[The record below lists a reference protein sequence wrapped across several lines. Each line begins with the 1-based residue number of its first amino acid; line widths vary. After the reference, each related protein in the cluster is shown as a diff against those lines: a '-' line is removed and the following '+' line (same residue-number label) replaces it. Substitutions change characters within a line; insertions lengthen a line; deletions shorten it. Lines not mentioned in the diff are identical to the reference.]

1 MKTLSVDIESYS
13 SVDLTDAGVHKYA
26 DSDDFEI
33 LLFGY
38 SVDYGEVEVVD
49 IAGGQKMPREILHAL
64 TDPAV
69 LKQAYNASFERTTIG
84 KYFSMI
90 LPPEQ
95 WSCSLVLAAQAG
107 LPLGLDAVCKALG
120 LPPDEAK
127 ADGRALIT
135 YFSKP
140 CKPTIT
146 NGGRTRN
153 MPWDDYEK
161 WERYKAYNKRD
172 VEVENTIRKRL
183 AKLEPSET
191 ERRFWCLDQK
201 INDRGVK
208 LDLELIRNAIDMS
221 ESYTK
226 ALTAKAIRLSGITN
240 VNSQQQIKAWLESV
254 EGTKVESLNKKA
266 MPDVLASLKTEEAK
280 KFLDL
285 RSELSKTSVAKFEK
299 MLTCACSDRH
309 ARGLFQFYGANRTGR
324 FCLTGDHE
332 VLTKDGWVRLDKWA
346 GGKIACW
353 TKENELVSF
362 RDSEAVSF
370 DYEGRM
376 YTYDSAR
383 VSQCS
388 TPDHKMISLN
398 RDGAWEIDTVEN
410 FAKKRPRFPFWGR
423 QKTFAN
429 TANAD
434 QLRVLVMTQ
443 ADGHYTIDGDLKY
456 GFAKRRK
463 AERCKSLLRKAGV
476 QFHYKT
482 YDNGRRHQFSVA
494 SRNVPLWLRQFQS
507 KTFGSWIF
515 DEDPQVFFDEL
526 EMWDGYRC
534 GPNSI
539 QYTTTNK
546 TNADLIQAF
555 ANISGRSAQMRVKER
570 DAELTPNWNTAY
582 VLDIWL
588 TPGIAPEVRQKPT
601 VSNYSGKVYCAVT
614 PTGFFLVRRNGK
626 VWVTGNSG
634 RLVQLQNLPQNHLA
648 DIADVRSLV
657 KAGSYEEL
665 SERHPNINSTLS
677 ELIRTAIIP
686 EDGCRFIV
694 ADFSAIEAR
703 VIAWFAH
710 EEADLEEFRGSGKI
724 YELTASRMFGVPK
737 ERIVKGNEEYA
748 LRAKGKVA
756 TLACGYGGGPKALI
770 AMGALRSG
778 ISEDELPSLVRQ
790 WRYAHENIVAWWSSL
805 EDAAKRAIRTKSK
818 AEDEIGG
825 IVFDYVDNNL
835 HLILPS
841 GRRLCYVNARIGIN
855 RFENLSVLYAGQNQ
869 MTKKWEMLETYGG
882 KLAENVVQATA
893 RDCLR
898 DAMMNLD
905 GGGYDIRMHV
915 HDEVIINEPKDSGRT
930 LEDVISIMRRTPDW
944 APGLPLNAAGFEAEF
959 YMKD

>member
-1 MKTLSVDIESYS
+1 MTTLGIDAETYS
-13 SVDLTDAGVHKYA
+13 SVDLADAGVHKYA

-33 LLFGY
+33 LLFGFA
-38 SVDYGEVEVVD
+38 VDDDEVEVVD
-49 IAGGQKMPREILHAL
+49 IADGETIPREIISML
-64 TDPAV
+64 TDPGV
-69 LKQAYNASFERTTIG
+69 VKVAYNAQFERTTIG
-84 KYFSMI
+84 KFLKAPM
-90 LPPEQ
+90 PPEQ
-95 WSCSLVLAAQAG
+95 WNCSLVLAAQAG

-127 ADGRALIT
+127 ADGRALIN

-140 CKPTIT
+140 CKPTLS
-146 NGGRTRN
+146 NRGRTRN

-161 WERYKAYNKRD
+161 WNRYKAYNKRD
-172 VEVENTIRKRL
+172 VEVERTIRKRL
-183 AKLEPSET
+183 AHLSPNET
-191 ERRFWCLDQK
+191 ERQFWCLDQK

-208 LDLELIRNAIDMS
+208 LDMQLIGNAIDMS

-226 ALTAKAIRLSGITN
+226 ALTAKAIRLSGINN
-240 VNSQQQIKAWLESV
+240 VKSQTQIKAWLEKV
-254 EGTKVESLNKKA
+254 EGSTIESLNKKA
-266 MPDVLASLKTEEAK
+266 LPDVLAGLKTDEAK
-280 KFLDL
+280 EFLDL
-285 RSELSKTSVAKFEK
+285 RSELAKTSVAKFEK
-299 MLTCACSDRH
+299 MQVCACKDDH

-332 VLTKDGWVRLDKWA
+332 VLTKDGWVRLDKWS
-346 GGKIACW
+346 GGRIACW
-353 TKENELVSF
+353 TKENELISF

-370 DYEGRM
+370 DYDGRM

-429 TANAD
+429 TASAD

-494 SRNVPLWLRQFQS
+494 SRNVPLWLRQFQN

-526 EMWDGYRC
+526 EMWDGYRA
-534 GPNSI
+534 GPNSM

-601 VSNYSGKVYCAVT
+601 VSSYSGKVYCAVT

-634 RLVQLQNLPQNHLA
+634 RLIQLQNLPQNHLE
-648 DIADVRSLV
+648 DIAEVRSLV
-657 KAGSYEEL
+657 RAGSYEEL

-703 VIAWFAH
+703 VIAWFAK
-710 EEADLEEFRGSGKI
+710 EEDDLAEFRGDGKI

-737 ERIVKGNEEYA
+737 ELIVKGNEEYA

-756 TLACGYGGGPKALI
+756 TLACGYGGGKQALI

-778 ISEDELPSLVRQ
+778 IDEEELPALVKQ
-790 WRYAHENIVAWWSSL
+790 WRDSHRNIVDWWRFL
-805 EDAAKRAIRTKSK
+805 EDAAKRAIRTKTS
-818 AEDEIGG
+818 AVDPLGH
-825 IVFDYVDNNL
+825 VRFDYEDNNL
-835 HLILPS
+835 FMVLPS
-841 GRRLCYVNARIGIN
+841 GRRIAYVNARIGTN
-855 RFENLSVLYAGQNQ
+855 RFGHPSILYAGQNQ
-869 MTKKWEMLETYGG
+869 VTKKWEMLETYGG
-882 KLAENVVQATA
+882 KLAENCVQATA

-905 GGGYDIRMHV
+905 AEGFDIRMHV
-915 HDEVIINEPKDSGRT
+915 HDEVIINEPKDGRS
-930 LEDVISIMRRTPDW
+930 LEDVIAIMRRTPDW
-944 APGLPLNAAGFEAEF
+944 IQGLPLNAAGFVSEF